1 MRASYRILQ
10 YNLTDLHMRL
20 DISQSRCVEC
30 GRLENI
36 EADVREQKD
45 GVEMIDYHLHFAQ
58 MAAEDQLKA
67 ADERRRTK
75 GAKRHGSR
83 VFRLGKRQ
91 TAGRERG
98 QG

>member
-1 MRASYRILQ
+1 
-10 YNLTDLHMRL
+10 
-20 DISQSRCVEC
+20 
-30 GRLENI
+30 
-36 EADVREQKD
+36 
-45 GVEMIDYHLHFAQ
+45 MIDYHLHFAQ

-83 VFRLGKRQ
+83 VFRRGKRQ

-98 QG
+98 RG